1 MKSKALR
8 WILGG
13 LGVFFILSALV
24 ITVNE
29 YNRFTGQEIVFP
41 PGSRV
46 ADVPVDGL
54 GFDAARERV
63 AAFYSLPLELVIQG
77 DRVHVVPADL
87 GFVMDPSELV
97 AVGMAQVELAT
108 FWDFLRGQG
117 NPSAAIEVP
126 LAASVDENQVRVFLE
141 TQIAPRY
148 TEPGMPTTPIP
159 GTTNFTIG
167 MPSQHLLMDQA
178 VADIRA
184 SLLSPAIHEVTLQ
197 IGEGEAPV
205 VSYETLSAFL
215 RHNIEWIG
223 FDGLAEIYLE
233 SMETGESLQVAL
245 RAGEDVEPGI
255 AFPAASTNKI
265 PIMVSV
271 LRRTPEPTPA
281 AVVNLL
287 IDMIGRSEN
296 PPADTLMAVY
306 LDEVRGPLIVSED
319 MAALGLEN
327 TFLAGYFYLGAPLLQ
342 LFDTPAN
349 TRQDVFLS
357 PDRYNQTAPAD
368 VGRLLAAIYDCAED
382 AGGLLIETF
391 PGEITQAK
399 CQLMIDVLL
408 ENRIGLLMEAG
419 LPFGASAAHKHG
431 WAPDLDGQLR
441 FMSDVGIV
449 LTEGD
454 DFVLNVFLHEPIRL
468 DFDQG
473 NRLIARLSQ
482 TVYNFFNLDNQTY
495 WWFD

>member
-24 ITVNE
+24 IALNE

-41 PGSRV
+41 TGSRV
-46 ADVPVDGL
+46 AEVPVGGL

-63 AAFYSLPLELVIQG
+63 AAFYSLPLELFIQG
-77 DRVHVVPADL
+77 ARVHVDPEGL
-87 GFVMDPSELV
+87 GFTMDPSELV
-97 AVGMAQVELAT
+97 AAGMAQVELAT
-108 FWDFLRGQG
+108 FWDFLWMRG
-117 NPSAAIEVP
+117 NPAVEVEVP
-126 LAASVDENQVRVFLE
+126 LSASVDESQVRAFLAAE
-141 TQIAPRY
+141 IVPRY
-148 TEPGMPTTPIP
+148 IEPGMATTPLP
-159 GTTNFTIG
+159 GTTNFILG
-167 MPSQHLLMDQA
+167 KPSQYLLIDQA
-178 VADIRA
+178 TDDIQA
-184 SLLSPAIHEVTLQ
+184 ALLSPSIHEVTVQ
-197 IGEGEAPV
+197 IGEGEAPM
-205 VSYETLSAFL
+205 VSFETLTAFL
-215 RHNIEWIG
+215 RHNIDWLG

-233 SMETGESLQVAL
+233 SMETREDLQYAL
-245 RAGEDVEPGI
+245 RAGVAVEPGI

-271 LRRTPEPTPA
+271 LRRTPEPTPD
-281 AVVNLL
+281 AVVRLL

-296 PPADTLMAVY
+296 PPADTLMSVY

-357 PDRYNQTAPAD
+357 PDRYNQTAPPD
-368 VGRLLAAIYDCAED
+368 IGRLLAAIHDCAEN
-382 AGGLLIETF
+382 ANGLLIETF

-399 CQLMIDVLL
+399 CQLMIEVLL
-408 ENRIGLLMEAG
+408 ENQIGLLIEAG
-419 LPFGASAAHKHG
+419 LPFGATAAHKHG

-449 LTEGD
+449 LTEGGD
-454 DFVLNVFLHEPIRL
+454 YVLNVFLHEPVRL

-482 TVYNFFNLDNQTY
+482 TVYNFFNLEDQTY